1 MFRRFLLVLLIA
13 LLPLQGV
20 AASFMVKCAGMA
32 ASEQMM
38 QSAPALADGVG
49 TMNNEMPCH
58 PHSDESPVAAIQPDQ
73 GCCHHMAVAI
83 PQAFSMPGASRAPG
97 LLFPLIAV
105 SYTDHLPDRLQ
116 RPPLAIAI

>member
-1 MFRRFLLVLLIA
+1 MLIA

-20 AASFMVKCAGMA
+20 AASFMVKCAAMDATG
-32 ASEQMM
+32 QMM
-38 QSAPALADGVG
+38 QSEASDDVG
-49 TMNNEMPCH
+49 AMSSDMPCH
-58 PHSDESPVAAIQPDQ
+58 PHSDESPVAGIQPDQ